1 MCPLC
6 PLRPFSPSH
15 AAAPPTIPDRP
26 EQLRFDDLRFEIP
39 KAEEHRHVLKSGVP
53 VYIVEDHTLPLV
65 DIAVAVR
72 SGDWLDPMD
81 RVGRASF
88 TATLVRRGGTASRAP
103 DAFDEQADFLGA
115 DIESL
120 AGTTRSGATLNVS
133 SQSLGAGWD
142 LFCEMIR
149 APRFDA
155 GRVAVARDN
164 LRESL
169 GRRTDN
175 PLEVLSRE
183 WGRLLYGAD
192 HPRVREVTP
201 RHLETLTPSELAAF
215 HRATWRPDSMVVAV
229 SGDVTTADALA
240 RLETCFAGWPAPP
253 INPGRPL
260 PGRPRRRRRSRCA
273 RECMPWRGTSR
284 RRRSSWATGE
294 PNRADGTIP
303 TSRLWR

>member
-1 MCPLC
+1 MKGHKGRKG
-6 PLRPFSPSH
+6 LRGSQGRAVVVPYVLWVLYVLYVLSPPA
-15 AAAPPTIPDRP
+15 AAAPPAIPDRP

-65 DIAVAVR
+65 DVAVAVR
-72 SGDWLDPMD
+72 SGDWLDPLD

-88 TATLVRRGGTASRAP
+88 TAPLVRRGGTASRTP

-120 AGTTRSGATLNVS
+120 GSVTRSGATLNVS
-133 SQSLGAGWD
+133 SQSLAEGLD

-155 GRVAVARDN
+155 GRVAVTREN

-175 PLEVLSRE
+175 PLEVLTRE
-183 WGRLLYGAD
+183 
-192 HPRVREVTP
+192 
-201 RHLETLTPSELAAF
+201 
-215 HRATWRPDSMVVAV
+215 
-229 SGDVTTADALA
+229 A
-240 RLETCFAGWPAPP
+240 RLDRGCSPP
-253 INPGRPL
+253 
-260 PGRPRRRRRSRCA
+260 
-273 RECMPWRGTSR
+273 T
-284 RRRSSWATGE
+284 
-294 PNRADGTIP
+294 
-303 TSRLWR
+303 